1 MTGNPPHIEISPVIR
16 ATLDAL
22 RKRLRVYV
30 WLRGLGVL
38 GACVGGAFWV
48 SLAAD
53 WFFEPQLAVRAAALL
68 AAVVGLAAAFWSLIG
83 RRLAAR
89 ISDSNLA
96 MVLERRFP
104 HFGDCLLTAV
114 DLAECGKAED
124 ECHPGL
130 LAVACRQAEQ
140 SIVTVRLTDV
150 FDYRPLWRSLAAATV
165 LLLSLVAFAAM
176 YPGLAAVWAR
186 RTILLSD
193 TLWPRNCA
201 LEVEG
206 FPGGVAKVARG
217 ADLELVVKARL
228 DMPLVP
234 DLVEVR
240 YRGAGGL
247 RKAMTRV
254 GYAQPGRDEC
264 QEYTYTFR
272 GVLAPIVFDVVGG
285 DAAIRGLNID
295 VVDNPTIVEMSL
307 DCEYP
312 KYMDRPARSLV
323 VAGPTQIP
331 VGTAIVVHARS
342 NKALVRA
349 MVESVSED
357 SPRAAMRV
365 DPSAEDPCRFTFAL
379 PPLTRDAALLLSLF
393 DTDGIKSR
401 EPVRLVLSALEDR
414 RPEVSVQLRG
424 IGSAVTP
431 QATIPVS
438 GRVEDDY
445 GLARIWFEYA
455 IEENDP
461 KAEPIAAPP
470 GNATQHQVAGAF
482 DVRPLG
488 LKPGQKL
495 GLCVKAEDRFDL
507 GPGPNVGAGD
517 RWLLEVVTPE
527 QLRTML
533 QSREL
538 VLRQRFESLIKDVED
553 ARDSLAR
560 LDLAPAGASRDRRSF
575 PPVAALVFA
584 EPAGLPPTG
593 KAARPPMAE
602 PGEAPQAD
610 PDRSPER
617 LAAQRLLQVQWAQQN
632 GRKSA
637 YETAGIAEAF
647 AQIRDELINNR
658 IDTEELKL
666 RLEDGISKPLRRVAE
681 EMFPEWD
688 RRLDR
693 LQLAMT
699 EPQSAREAL
708 ALSVAQTD
716 AILAVMRQVLGRMIE
731 LEDFNEAVEML
742 KSILQSERVL
752 QDEVKRRRR
761 DKLRELME

>member
-1 MTGNPPHIEISPVIR
+1 MTGNPPRVEISPAIR

-22 RKRLRVYV
+22 RRKLRVYV
-30 WLRGLGVL
+30 WCRGLGVL
-38 GACVGGAFWV
+38 GACVGGAFWI
-48 SLAAD
+48 SLVAD
-53 WFFEPQLAVRAAALL
+53 WFFEPNRAVRAVVLAAAALA
-68 AAVVGLAAAFWSLIG
+68 AAVAFWSLIG

-104 HFGDCLLTAV
+104 HFHDSLLTAV
-114 DLAECGKAED
+114 DLAECGKAAE
-124 ECHPGL
+124 ECNPQL
-130 LAVACRQAEQ
+130 LAASCRQAEQ
-140 SIVTVRLTDV
+140 AMAALRLADV
-150 FDYRPLWRSLAAATV
+150 FDYRPMRRSIAAAAV
-165 LLLSLVAFAAM
+165 LLLSMVAFAAFQ
-176 YPGLAAVWAR
+176 PGAAAVWAQR
-186 RTILLSD
+186 AILLSD
-193 TLWPRNCA
+193 ALWPRNCA

-206 FPGGVAKVARG
+206 FADGVAKVARG

-240 YRGAGGL
+240 YRGSGGL

-254 GYAQPGRDEC
+254 GNAQPGQDEY
-264 QEYTYTFR
+264 QEYAYTFR

-285 DAAIRGLNID
+285 DAAIRGLKID

-307 DCEYP
+307 DCEFP
-312 KYMDRPARSLV
+312 KYMDRPPRSLA
-323 VAGPTQIP
+323 VAGPMQIP
-331 VGTAIVVHARS
+331 VGTAITVHARS
-342 NKALVRA
+342 NKPLARA
-349 MVESVSED
+349 SVETVSED
-357 SPRAAMRV
+357 APKAPMRV
-365 DPSAEDPCRFTFAL
+365 SPSAEDPHRFAFAL
-379 PPLTRDAALLLSLF
+379 PPLARDTALLLTLF
-393 DTDGIKSR
+393 DSDGIKSR

-424 IGSAVTP
+424 IGTAVTP

-438 GRVEDDY
+438 GRAEDDY

-455 IEENDP
+455 VDERDP
-461 KAEPIAAPP
+461 QCQPIAAPP
-470 GNATQHQVAGAF
+470 GNATQHNVAAAF

-495 GLCVKAEDRFDL
+495 ALGVKAEDRCDL
-507 GPGPNVGAGD
+507 GPGPNVGTSD
-517 RWLLEVVTPE
+517 RWLLEIVTPE

-560 LDLAPAGASRDRRSF
+560 LELAPPGAARDQRSVSQADAAVWAD
-575 PPVAALVFA
+575 PSGVA
-584 EPAGLPPTG
+584 PRG
-593 KAARPPMAE
+593 KAARAALAE
-602 PGEAPQAD
+602 PGEQAPPE

-617 LAAQRLLQVQWAQQN
+617 LATQRLLQVQWTQQN

-637 YETAGIAEAF
+637 YETAGIADAF
-647 AQIRDELINNR
+647 AQIREELINNR

-666 RLEDGISKPLRRVAE
+666 RLEDGISKPLRRVADE
-681 EMFPEWD
+681 LFPEWD

-699 EPQSAREAL
+699 EPQAAKEAL
-708 ALSVAQTD
+708 ALAIQQGD

-731 LEDFNEAVEML
+731 LEDFNEAVELL
-742 KSILQSERVL
+742 KSILQSERAL
-752 QDEVKRRRR
+752 QDEIKRRRR
-761 DKLRELME
+761 EKLRELME

>member
-1 MTGNPPHIEISPVIR
+1 MTGNPPRVEISPVIR

-22 RKRLRVYV
+22 RRKLRVYV
-30 WLRGLGVL
+30 WFRGLGVL
-38 GACVGGAFWV
+38 GACVGGAFWI

-53 WFFEPQLAVRAAALL
+53 WFFEPDRAVRAVALL
-68 AAVVGLAAAFWSLIG
+68 AAAVAAVFAFWSLIG

-104 HFGDCLLTAV
+104 HFGDSLLTAV
-114 DLAECGKAED
+114 DLAESGKAAD
-124 ECHPGL
+124 ECDPQL
-130 LAVACRQAEQ
+130 LAVCCRQAEQ
-140 SIVTVRLTDV
+140 SMVALRLAEV
-150 FDYRPLWRSLAAATV
+150 FDYRPMRRSLAAAAV
-165 LLLSLVAFAAM
+165 LLLSLAVFAAA
-176 YPGLAAVWAR
+176 YPALAAVWAR
-186 RTILLSD
+186 RAILLSD
-193 TLWPRNCA
+193 ELWPRNCA

-228 DMPLVP
+228 DMPLTP

-247 RKAMTRV
+247 RKTMTRV
-254 GYAQPGRDEC
+254 GNAQPGQDEY

-285 DAAIRGLNID
+285 DAAIRGLHID

-307 DCEYP
+307 DCEFP
-312 KYMDRPARSLV
+312 KYMDRAPRSLP
-323 VAGPTQIP
+323 VAGPTQVP
-331 VGTAIVVHARS
+331 VGTAIVVQARS
-342 NKALVRA
+342 NKSLEWAS
-349 MVESVSED
+349 VETVSD
-357 SPRAAMRV
+357 DAPKPAMRV
-365 DPSAEDPCRFTFAL
+365 RPSAEDPRRFAFSI
-379 PPLTRDAALLLSLF
+379 PPLARDAALLLTLF
-393 DTDGIKSR
+393 DSDGIKSR

-438 GRVEDDY
+438 GRAEDDY
-445 GLARIWFEYA
+445 GLARIWFEYTVDEGDA
-455 IEENDP
+455 
-461 KAEPIAAPP
+461 KAQPIGAPP
-470 GNATQHQVAGAF
+470 GNATQHNVAGAF
-482 DVRPLG
+482 DVRPLA

-495 GLCVKAEDRFDL
+495 ALCVKAEDRFNL
-507 GPGPNVGAGD
+507 GPGPNVGASD

-560 LDLAPAGASRDRRSF
+560 LDPAPAGAAWDRRSSS
-575 PPVAALVFA
+575 AAAATVFA
-584 EPAGLPPTG
+584 EPAVGPPAG
-593 KAARPPMAE
+593 QRARAPLAE
-602 PGEAPQAD
+602 PGEAPHAA
-610 PDRSPER
+610 PDQSPER

-637 YETAGIAEAF
+637 YETSGIADAF
-647 AQIRDELINNR
+647 AQIREELINNR

-666 RLEDGISKPLRRVAE
+666 RLEDGISKPLRRVAD

-693 LQLAMT
+693 LQLAMA
-699 EPQSAREAL
+699 EPQASKEAL
-708 ALSVAQTD
+708 ALARQQAD

-742 KSILQSERVL
+742 KSILQSERAL
-752 QDEVKRRRR
+752 QDEIKRRRR